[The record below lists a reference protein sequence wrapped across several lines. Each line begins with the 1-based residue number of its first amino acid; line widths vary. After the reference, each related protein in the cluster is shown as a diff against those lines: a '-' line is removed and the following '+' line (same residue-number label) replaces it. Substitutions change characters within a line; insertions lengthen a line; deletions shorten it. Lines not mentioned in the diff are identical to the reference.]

1 MEQKNG
7 WFAFW
12 QKLMKCLSKQDETGV
27 GDTKSV
33 APVNTIIQS
42 IKGVSSSKEKDSSKV
57 KSLTESVDTFLKSRY
72 DFRYNV
78 LTEETEYRLLE
89 RMEEG
94 FAPVNQRVLNT
105 FCLEAHE
112 SGISCWD
119 RDLSRCIFSTRI
131 AEYHP
136 FKLYLEELPV
146 WDGVDRL
153 AALARRVSR
162 DQLWVKEFH
171 IWMRGMTAQWMGV
184 TGSHA
189 NSVAPLLISTEQGYL
204 KSTFCKSLLPP
215 ALQRYYMDKVDLTS
229 QGHIERRLAEM
240 GLLNLDEFDTLSPA
254 RMQELKSLI
263 TQDVMNERKVYDI
276 QNYTFIRRASFIAST
291 NNPHCLPDIGENR
304 RILFNTL
311 LEIDYHTPV
320 NHQGIYAQAYA
331 LYRQGFQYWYENQEI
346 TFLNNRN
353 EAFRQ
358 KDPLEENLFFYFRA
372 ARPNDIQAKWYPA
385 SQLLS
390 ILSMNGRTQANAQMK
405 QMLVTVL
412 ENNHFHS
419 RKTSNN
425 ITEYWVVE
433 YSAEERKENS
443 IRPQLPVQTGLEL

>member
-136 FKLYLEELPV
+136 FKLYLEELPATY
-146 WDGVDRL
+146 G
-153 AALARRVSR
+153 
-162 DQLWVKEFH
+162 
-171 IWMRGMTAQWMGV
+171 I
-184 TGSHA
+184 
-189 NSVAPLLISTEQGYL
+189 I
-204 KSTFCKSLLPP
+204 
-215 ALQRYYMDKVDLTS
+215 
-229 QGHIERRLAEM
+229 
-240 GLLNLDEFDTLSPA
+240 
-254 RMQELKSLI
+254 
-263 TQDVMNERKVYDI
+263 I
-276 QNYTFIRRASFIAST
+276 Q
-291 NNPHCLPDIGENR
+291 
-304 RILFNTL
+304 
-311 LEIDYHTPV
+311 
-320 NHQGIYAQAYA
+320 
-331 LYRQGFQYWYENQEI
+331 
-346 TFLNNRN
+346 
-353 EAFRQ
+353 
-358 KDPLEENLFFYFRA
+358 
-372 ARPNDIQAKWYPA
+372 
-385 SQLLS
+385 
-390 ILSMNGRTQANAQMK
+390 
-405 QMLVTVL
+405 
-412 ENNHFHS
+412 
-419 RKTSNN
+419 
-425 ITEYWVVE
+425 
-433 YSAEERKENS
+433 
-443 IRPQLPVQTGLEL
+443 

>member
-1 MEQKNG
+1 
-7 WFAFW
+7 
-12 QKLMKCLSKQDETGV
+12 MKCLSKQDETGV

-189 NSVAPLLISTEQGYL
+189 NSVAPLLISTEQGYF

-240 GLLNLDEFDTLSPA
+240 GLLNLDEFDKYAPTKMPLLKNLMQMASLSLCKA
-254 RMQELKSLI
+254 YQKNYRSLPRI
-263 TQDVMNERKVYDI
+263 
-276 QNYTFIRRASFIAST
+276 ASFIGTS
-291 NNPHCLPDIGENR
+291 NR
-304 RILFNTL
+304 KDL
-311 LEIDYHTPV
+311 LTDPTGSRRFICVLVEYPIDCEGIDYA
-320 NHQGIYAQAYA
+320 QLYAQLKAEILTGEHYWFTKEEETE
-331 LYRQGFQYWYENQEI
+331 LQQSNMTFYRQGPVEDVLRSCY
-346 TFLNNRN
+346 
-353 EAFRQ
+353 
-358 KDPLEENLFFYFRA
+358 RA
-372 ARPNDIQAKWYPA
+372 AEKGEGCELLSSADIFQRLKKINPAAMRGANPA
-385 SQLLS
+385 SLAQ
-390 ILSMNGRTQANAQMK
+390 ILIAVG
-405 QMLVTVL
+405 
-412 ENNHFHS
+412 
-419 RKTSNN
+419 
-425 ITEYWVVE
+425 I
-433 YSAEERKENS
+433 ERKHTKFGNVYRVVS
-443 IRPQLPVQTGLEL
+443 V

>member
-12 QKLMKCLSKQDETGV
+12 QKLMKCLSKQDETGI

-189 NSVAPLLISTEQGYL
+189 NSVAPLLISTEQGYFAT
-204 KSTFCKSLLPP
+204 SSCASALL
-215 ALQRYYMDKVDLTS
+215 Y
-229 QGHIERRLAEM
+229 G
-240 GLLNLDEFDTLSPA
+240 
-254 RMQELKSLI
+254 
-263 TQDVMNERKVYDI
+263 
-276 QNYTFIRRASFIAST
+276 
-291 NNPHCLPDIGENR
+291 
-304 RILFNTL
+304 
-311 LEIDYHTPV
+311 
-320 NHQGIYAQAYA
+320 
-331 LYRQGFQYWYENQEI
+331 
-346 TFLNNRN
+346 
-353 EAFRQ
+353 
-358 KDPLEENLFFYFRA
+358 
-372 ARPNDIQAKWYPA
+372 
-385 SQLLS
+385 
-390 ILSMNGRTQANAQMK
+390 
-405 QMLVTVL
+405 
-412 ENNHFHS
+412 
-419 RKTSNN
+419 
-425 ITEYWVVE
+425 
-433 YSAEERKENS
+433 
-443 IRPQLPVQTGLEL
+443 

>member
-94 FAPVNQRVLNT
+94 FAPVSQRVLNT

-171 IWMRGMTAQWMGV
+171 IWMPHWK
-184 TGSHA
+184 
-189 NSVAPLLISTEQGYL
+189 EY
-204 KSTFCKSLLPP
+204 
-215 ALQRYYMDKVDLTS
+215 
-229 QGHIERRLAEM
+229 GH
-240 GLLNLDEFDTLSPA
+240 
-254 RMQELKSLI
+254 
-263 TQDVMNERKVYDI
+263 
-276 QNYTFIRRASFIAST
+276 
-291 NNPHCLPDIGENR
+291 
-304 RILFNTL
+304 
-311 LEIDYHTPV
+311 
-320 NHQGIYAQAYA
+320 
-331 LYRQGFQYWYENQEI
+331 
-346 TFLNNRN
+346 
-353 EAFRQ
+353 
-358 KDPLEENLFFYFRA
+358 
-372 ARPNDIQAKWYPA
+372 
-385 SQLLS
+385 
-390 ILSMNGRTQANAQMK
+390 
-405 QMLVTVL
+405 
-412 ENNHFHS
+412 
-419 RKTSNN
+419 
-425 ITEYWVVE
+425 
-433 YSAEERKENS
+433 
-443 IRPQLPVQTGLEL
+443 